1 MSESE
6 YNNKV
11 AEAVIAY
18 VHHLISYKEWYDY
31 MAKLIKEKETQNSFI
46 CD

>member
-6 YNNKV
+6 YNSKV
-11 AEAVIAY
+11 AAAVIAY

-31 MAKLIKEKETQNSFI
+31 MAKLIKEKEETK
-46 CD
+46 